1 MGELNIFDLSGYI
14 DKYGLS
20 VFVETGTLHGAGID
34 HAKKYRF
41 EKIYS
46 IEIDD
51 DLYER
56 AANKYADDDRVE
68 ILHGSSHEK
77 IKELVSIDANIFFWL
92 DAHFPSADC
101 GKKKY
106 LDEQNLEK
114 RSPLVTEINEIKIRC
129 GAYNDVILADD
140 LWLYNE
146 HYKHLI
152 GDINS
157 HMKSLGQNVTRKEL
171 VGDTDDSFFYDAFQN
186 THNIDIIKVSQG
198 YVLITPKD
206 N

>member
-14 DKYGLS
+14 EKYSLS
-20 VFVETGTLHGAGID
+20 VFIETGTLHGDGID
-34 HAKKYRF
+34 HAKKYNF
-41 EKIYS
+41 NKIYS

-51 DLYER
+51 ELYEK
-56 AANKYADDDRVE
+56 AVNKYSEDNRVE
-68 ILHGSSHEK
+68 ILHGSSHER
-77 IKELVSIDANIFFWL
+77 IQDLVSIDANIFFWL

-106 LDEQNLEK
+106 LDENDIEK
-114 RSPLVTEINEIKIRC
+114 RSPLVTEINTIKTRC
-129 GAYNDVILADD
+129 GKYSDVIIADD

-146 HYKHLI
+146 NYKHLI

-157 HMKSLGQNVTRKEL
+157 HMKSLGQNITRQQL
-171 VGDTDDSFFYDAFQN
+171 VGDADDSFFYDAFQN
-186 THNIDIIKVSQG
+186 THNIDIITVNQG